1 MAESRFYHF
10 SPEGLFYG
18 VKSLKDALAVL
29 AEGGFIWLDYYQPE
43 REDLNLLVDTLG
55 IHPLSVE
62 DCFDE
67 QQVPKIEHF
76 SNNTFIIF
84 NAFTYKDKELF
95 TDEINLFIGRNF
107 VITVCGYKSDDRHP
121 LEGIVSFIEN
131 DTSNAKNGPA
141 YLMHKVLDYIV
152 DQKYTALD
160 IMEDELY
167 KAEDL
172 LLEDISS
179 FKPIQL
185 IQLRR
190 NLATLRKSLFNE
202 REILIKIN
210 RMDCPFIPEKAL
222 AQYRDV
228 YDHLS
233 KFYEMTDKYL
243 EFETSLMELYTSML
257 NNHLA
262 KVSNET
268 NLSVKRLSLIA
279 TIFMPLTLLA
289 SIGGMSEW
297 TMMTGHEN
305 WKIAY
310 PIFILGMVIIGLI
323 TYIVIKR
330 VEKKGFNI
338 PSVEDE
344 KDHSG

>member
-1 MAESRFYHF
+1 MAETRFYHF
-10 SPEGLFYG
+10 SPEGFFYG
-18 VKSLKDALAVL
+18 LKSLKDALTVL
-29 AEGGFIWLDYYQPE
+29 SEGGFIWLDYYQPE
-43 REDLNLLVDTLG
+43 REDLSHLVDTIG

-76 SNNTFIIF
+76 SNNSFIIF

-95 TDEINLFIGRNF
+95 TDEINLFIGKNF
-107 VITVCGYKSDDRHP
+107 VITVSGYKSDDRRP
-121 LEGIVSFIEN
+121 LGGIISLIEN
-131 DTSNAKNGPA
+131 DPSNAKNGPA

-152 DQKYTALD
+152 DQKYSAFE

-167 KAEDL
+167 EAEDL
-172 LLEDISS
+172 LLENISS

-190 NLATLRKSLFNE
+190 NLAILRKSLFNE

-210 RMDCPFIPEKAL
+210 RMDCPFIPEKVL

-233 KFYEMTDKYL
+233 KFYELTDRYL

-305 WKIAY
+305 WKVAY
-310 PIFILGMVIIGLI
+310 PIFILGMIVIGVI
-323 TYIVIKR
+323 TYMVIKR
-330 VEKKGFNI
+330 IEKKTFKI
-338 PSVEDE
+338 QSQEDE
-344 KDHSG
+344 EDHSD

>member
-1 MAESRFYHF
+1 MAEAKFYHF
-10 SPEGLFYG
+10 SPQGLFYG
-18 VKSLKDALAVL
+18 LKSLKDVLEAL
-29 AEGGFIWLDYYQPE
+29 AEGGFIWLDYYKPE
-43 REDLNLLVDTLG
+43 RADLNILVDAIG

-76 SNNTFIIF
+76 ANNSFVIF
-84 NAFTYKDKELF
+84 NAFTYQNKELF
-95 TDEINLFIGRNF
+95 TDEINLFIGKNF
-107 VITVCGYKSDDRHP
+107 VITVSGHNSDERRP
-121 LEGIVSFIEN
+121 LYGLVEVIEN
-131 DTSNAKNGPA
+131 DPSNAKNGPA

-152 DQKYTALD
+152 DQKYSAFE

-167 KAEDL
+167 EAEDL
-172 LLEDISS
+172 LLENISS
-179 FKPIQL
+179 FKPVQL
-185 IQLRR
+185 ILLRR
-190 NLATLRKSLFNE
+190 NLAALRKSLFNE

-210 RMDCPFIPEKAL
+210 RMDCPFIPEKTQAL
-222 AQYRDV
+222 YRDV

-233 KFYEMTDKYL
+233 KFYELTDKYL

-297 TMMTGHEN
+297 TMMTGQKN

-310 PIFILGMVIIGLI
+310 PVFILGMIITGVI
-323 TYIVIKR
+323 TYLVIKR
-330 VEKKGFNI
+330 IEKKAFNSSSEADKEI
-338 PSVEDE
+338 
-344 KDHSG
+344 HSG

>member
-1 MAESRFYHF
+1 MAETRFYHF

-18 VKSLKDALAVL
+18 LKSLKDALAAL
-29 AEGGFIWLDYYQPE
+29 AEGGFIWLDYYQPA
-43 REDLNLLVDTLG
+43 REDLNILVDAIG

-76 SNNTFIIF
+76 SNNSFIIF
-84 NAFTYKDKELF
+84 NSFTYRENELF
-95 TDEINLFIGRNF
+95 TDEINLFIGKNF
-107 VITVCGYKSDDRHP
+107 VITVSGHNSDERRP
-121 LEGIVSFIEN
+121 LDGLISVIEN
-131 DTSNAKNGPA
+131 DSSTAKNGPA

-152 DQKYTALD
+152 DQKYQAFD
-160 IMEDELY
+160 RMEDELY
-167 KAEDL
+167 EAEDL
-172 LLEDISS
+172 LLENISS

-185 IQLRR
+185 ILLRR

-233 KFYEMTDKYL
+233 KFYELTDKYL

-262 KVSNET
+262 KVSNAT

-297 TMMTGHEN
+297 TMITGQEN
-305 WKIAY
+305 WRISY
-310 PIFILGMVIIGLI
+310 PLFILGMVIIGVI

-330 VEKKGFNI
+330 IEKRGFKIQSEEEEN
-338 PSVEDE
+338 
-344 KDHSG
+344 HSG